1 MRQRRMFDLAIVDQD
16 LFQTMSL
23 GSKYL
28 YFELG
33 LRADDYGFVGNPK
46 SIIKMVGTAE
56 NDFETLAERGYVKI
70 FRNGLIVIT
79 DWNINNTLTKKR
91 PTTFLDEL
99 NQLKITVSKKYEFKS
114 KEELLL
120 NSGDATENL
129 DVNDEIIETVAK
141 DITNDKKS
149 VIVSDML
156 KCVELLNTVGI
167 SATSAKG
174 RKLGKECTLEE
185 IQDGIQYAKA
195 HIPNNCKNM
204 EGWIISCIEQQ
215 HAKKNNLNK
224 QCPDCHGS
232 GKIQIIEDDP
242 VIGESAMVLLV
253 AKIRLRRTCSRG
265 TYPCRTVS

>member
-33 LRADDYGFVGNPK
+33 LRADDYGFVANPK
-46 SIIKMVGTAE
+46 AIIKMVGTAE
-56 NDFETLAERGYVKI
+56 NDFEILAERGYVKI
-70 FRNGLIVIT
+70 FRSGLIVIT

-91 PTTFLDEL
+91 PTIFLDEL

-120 NSGDATENL
+120 NSGDVTENL

-141 DITNDKKS
+141 DITNDKKF
-149 VIVSDML
+149 VIVGDML
-156 KCVELLNTVGI
+156 KCVELLNAVGI

-215 HAKKNNLNK
+215 HAKKNNLKK

-242 VIGESAMVLLV
+242 DKDDGSKVGYMSACPKCKGTGLL
-253 AKIRLRRTCSRG
+253 K
-265 TYPCRTVS
+265 